1 VGNPPGPHPI
11 GTPHSFL
18 VQLDACIAEWER
30 ALGGPSLQRDAGL
43 YGLIQRT
50 AGVEHE
56 SLRAGFGGVGAHLR
70 LLVQGAMTA
79 HGVQPLRDEL
89 EIVRAMRGQVRDALE
104 ALGAT
109 VVSPRAPAPARA
121 EAAPAGAEPPPLITR
136 FPQQQPV
143 SPTGR
148 PGPGSVRP
156 PAPLSAPHAPRPSDG
171 PAPQLA
177 LPRSLFESVLAPGV
191 PDLRHGAPSK
201 DTRVSEPPPKAAPS
215 PPPPADQGS
224 FHAAPVP
231 RSVGLPSPAPSAP
244 QRPNLFVR
252 SLLGLRHPFARG
264 AAAPSA
270 PPVAPHGLAAAP
282 SGMLGLQHHASGS
295 NRVAPPPLIGG
306 YAGLPPLPPAADGGH
321 APRVPT
327 TPPRDRRPSA
337 PPPRQG
343 RARMLRG
350 DENEGRWWVGV
361 LAVLGVGLIVGLI
374 VTVAVLVSRRS
385 RPDGSSA
392 TAGGPSGTAVAA
404 QGSAANGAPPSDGA
418 SLPHSRLL
426 SDNERFRALLN
437 QVHGRGKESGELRNL
452 VDEQAAIAAQAVS
465 LAGCT
470 GPQCAAL
477 RELNQFVGGKEPK
490 KKIRRRAR
498 SPDALRSGWLAGLA
512 MPEIPVEDDPRVQ
525 RRFEF
530 YTENAVGRETFQQ
543 MLFRCGAFR
552 DSIQSTLIRHGLP
565 AALIAVVFVE
575 SGCAPLAKSPMGAEG
590 LWQFIPEAARAY
602 HLRIIPDMVDERHS
616 PQKSTE
622 AAVRYLGD
630 LYAKLDAWDLV
641 FAAYNMGPF
650 GLLTRMNQVEG
661 GDAGFWDLVDAELLP
676 DETADYAPTIEA
688 VALILNNLQRL
699 KFAGVQMRAP
709 EVTSELEVPPG
720 TRLSLV
726 ARAAAMSVNE
736 LRRLNLDVQAGITP
750 NVPNFAVQVPKDSVW
765 QARETLQ
772 ELLKSRDESD
782 RCVPPSFDWGRQR
795 FTPEMARACRA
806 NLEGAPVPTAP
817 SQPAPAPTATE

>member
-1 VGNPPGPHPI
+1 MGNPSGPHPI
-11 GTPHSFL
+11 GTPNPFL
-18 VQLDACIAEWER
+18 GQLDACIADWER
-30 ALGGPSLQRDAGL
+30 ALGGPSLQRDAAL
-43 YGLIQRT
+43 HGLIQRT
-50 AGVEHE
+50 AAVEHE

-70 LLVQGAMTA
+70 LLVQGAMA
-79 HGVQPLRDEL
+79 SQAVQPLRDEL
-89 EIVRAMRGQVRDALE
+89 EIVRAMRAQVRDALE
-104 ALGAT
+104 ALGTT
-109 VVSPRAPAPARA
+109 VMSPRAPARA
-121 EAAPAGAEPPPLITR
+121 EPAPAGMEPPPLITHYS
-136 FPQQQPV
+136 QHSGV
-143 SPTGR
+143 SAAVR
-148 PGPGSVRP
+148 PGPAPVQP
-156 PAPLSAPHAPRPSDG
+156 PAELAAPQAARSG
-171 PAPQLA
+171 EGAQPQLA
-177 LPRSLFESVLAPGV
+177 LPRSLFESVIAPGAADV
-191 PDLRHGAPSK
+191 RPGAAPK
-201 DTRVSEPPPKAAPS
+201 DTRVSQPPPKAAPS

-231 RSVGLPSPAPSAP
+231 RSVGLPSPVPSAP

-252 SLLGLRHPFARG
+252 SLLGLRHPFSRG
-264 AAAPSA
+264 PGAPA
-270 PPVAPHGLAAAP
+270 PPPVAPPGGRGAP
-282 SGMLGLQHHASGS
+282 SGMLGLQQHSSGGG
-295 NRVAPPPLIGG
+295 RVAPPPLIGG
-306 YAGLPPLPPAADGGH
+306 YAGLPPLPPAADAGH
-321 APRVPT
+321 AARVPT
-327 TPPRDRRPSA
+327 APPRDRRPSA

-350 DENEGRWWVGV
+350 DEHEGRWWVGV

-385 RPDGSSA
+385 RPDA
-392 TAGGPSGTAVAA
+392 LQTNAGTAPTTTGSV
-404 QGSAANGAPPSDGA
+404 QGATANGAPPSDGA
-418 SLPHSRLL
+418 TLPHSRLL

-452 VDEQAAIAAQAVS
+452 VDEQASIAAQAVS
-465 LAGCT
+465 LSGCT

-477 RELNQFVGGKEPK
+477 RELNQFVSGKEPK
-490 KKIRRRAR
+490 KKLRRRAR
-498 SPDALRSGWLAGLA
+498 APDALRSGWLAGLS

-630 LYAKLDAWDLV
+630 LYAKLNAWDLV

-736 LRRLNLDVQAGITP
+736 LRRLNLDVQAAITP
-750 NVPNFAVQVPKDSVW
+750 NVPNFAIQVPKDSVW

-782 RCVPPSFDWGRQR
+782 RCVPPTFDWGRQR

-806 NLEGAPVPTAP
+806 NLEGAATPGAAAP
-817 SQPAPAPTATE
+817 PAPAATE